1 MSVKIEINGI
11 VYKKGEPETK
21 NNYTKQEMILHVPDL
36 NKDDYSDYFRIEWNT
51 NGIKTLQ
58 EQKIKDKDHVKVVA
72 YLNGKKW
79 IDKDNTERFFNSFS
93 GYKIEKTDGSAE
105 AQVLT
110 PFPILDN
117 QEELTDDDLP
127 F

>member
-51 NGIKTLQ
+51 NGSKTHQ
-58 EQKIKDKDHVKVVA
+58 EQKIK
-72 YLNGKKW
+72 
-79 IDKDNTERFFNSFS
+79 E
-93 GYKIEKTDGSAE
+93 
-105 AQVLT
+105 
-110 PFPILDN
+110 
-117 QEELTDDDLP
+117 
-127 F
+127 